1 MRRINMGTRIPL
13 PRPDG
18 KVAEGYLAKTG
29 QANAPG
35 IVVIQEWWGLQDQ
48 ITGLCDRLALAGY
61 DALAPDLYG
70 GTVVPY
76 HDSEAANR
84 EMSSLDFIAATDQ
97 LVRGAAQHLAK
108 SNPKVGLTGFC
119 LGGAV
124 TILGASR
131 IPELAAAVCFYG
143 LPPETAAKPGD
154 LKVPLQGH
162 FANRDDWCT
171 PEAVSTF
178 EAGAKAAGKSIE
190 FHRYEA
196 DHGFVNEQGSYY
208 DRKCGELA
216 WERMLAFWKRYL

>member
-1 MRRINMGTRIPL
+1 MGTRIPI

-18 KVAEGYLAKTG
+18 KKAEGYLAKAG
-29 QANAPG
+29 KANAPG

-48 ITGLCDRLALAGY
+48 IKGICDRLALAGY

-76 HDSEAANR
+76 HDSDAANR
-84 EMSSLDFIAATDQ
+84 EMSSLNFLEATDQ
-97 LVRGAAQHLAK
+97 LVRGAAQHLKKSSAK
-108 SNPKVGLTGFC
+108 IGLTGFC

-124 TILGASR
+124 TILGAAR
-131 IPELAAAVCFYG
+131 IPELSGAVCFYG
-143 LPPETAAKPGD
+143 IPPESAAKPSD

-171 PEAVSTF
+171 PAAVDGF
-178 EAGAKAAGKSIE
+178 EKAAKAAGRSVE
-190 FHRYEA
+190 FHRYDA
-196 DHGFVNEQGSYY
+196 DHGFVNEQRDYY

-216 WERMLAFWKRYL
+216 WERMLDFWKKHLA